1 MTVKCKTEIL
11 SQEEL
16 VIKLNM
22 EWFLGEFT
30 IYTSLLKWLSSFVSR
45 YTPQPNKS
53 FKLYSAGN
61 DHYHNITS
69 FKKQDFRIKT
79 DKWHNKPSIDNKA
92 NAHIL
97 SVNQ

>member
-1 MTVKCKTEIL
+1 M
-11 SQEEL
+11 
-16 VIKLNM
+16 
-22 EWFLGEFT
+22 
-30 IYTSLLKWLSSFVSR
+30 
-45 YTPQPNKS
+45 S

-69 FKKQDFRIKT
+69 FKKQDFRIET